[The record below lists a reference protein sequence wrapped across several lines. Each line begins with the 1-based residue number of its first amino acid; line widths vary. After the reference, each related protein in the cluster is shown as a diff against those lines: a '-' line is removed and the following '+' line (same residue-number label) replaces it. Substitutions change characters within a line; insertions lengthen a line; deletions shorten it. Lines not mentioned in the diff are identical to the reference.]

1 MQYIKCTNK
10 RTGKSV
16 ILPNVSSINIEE
28 VKDFTSKYLVDVW
41 TYSVVD
47 KGFVVFTPEE
57 AKTVKLFFKDD
68 KQGDV
73 YNFESL
79 TTNENI

>member
-1 MQYIKCTNK
+1 MQYTKCTNK

-16 ILPNVSSINIEE
+16 ILPDVSSVNIEE

-68 KQGDV
+68 KQGDI

-79 TTNENI
+79 DSNENI

>member
-1 MQYIKCTNK
+1 MQYTKCTNT

-16 ILPNVSSINIEE
+16 ILPNVSSINLEE

-68 KQGDV
+68 KQGDI

-79 TTNENI
+79 DSNENI

>member
-1 MQYIKCTNK
+1 MQYTKCTNT

-28 VKDFTSKYLVDVW
+28 VKDLTSKYMVEVW

-68 KQGDV
+68 VEGDV

-79 TTNENI
+79 DTNENI